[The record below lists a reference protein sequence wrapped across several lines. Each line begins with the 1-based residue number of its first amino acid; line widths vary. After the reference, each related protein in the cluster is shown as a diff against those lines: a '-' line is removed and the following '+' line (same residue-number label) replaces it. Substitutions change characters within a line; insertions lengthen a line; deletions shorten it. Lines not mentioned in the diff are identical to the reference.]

1 MTAKPKILYVDDEK
15 DNLFAFRSVFRR
27 FYNVVT
33 AIGATEAIELLENE
47 EIDLVVS
54 DQPMPK

>member
-27 FYNVVT
+27 FYNKVEIESVLNT
-33 AIGATEAIELLENE
+33 A
-47 EIDLVVS
+47 
-54 DQPMPK
+54 